1 MSPIL
6 TVAVFMALTCYAVAM
21 ALALYRLLLGPGVED
36 RIVALD
42 FLYLNG
48 MLVLLVLGI
57 RHASGMVFE
66 AALLI
71 ALAACVS
78 TAALAKFLLRGEVIE

>member
-48 MLVLLVLGI
+48 MLMLLVLGI